1 MIDLGAVQAIVA
13 IDRCGSVGGAA
24 TDLGFTPSAVSQQVK
39 RLEQQMG
46 AVLLERAGRGVVL
59 TAAGRRLA
67 SEGAD
72 LAARVEGLRSGVQ
85 ADAGRPSG
93 LIRLAT
99 FSTAMR
105 GIVPGMVAAL
115 RRDAP
120 DLDLAV
126 RELDPWDAVADVA
139 AGRSDVA
146 LVHHWEGVGLQL
158 PPALRRERVLL
169 DVADVLVH
177 RDDPL
182 AQRDVVSAAQLLD
195 RQWASSPEGTICHEW
210 FCHMFRE
217 AGRTP
222 DIAYRCLEFASQVEL
237 VSHGLAVALVP
248 RLGRGELPPSVV
260 ALPVRDPEPTRPVD
274 VVWRASM
281 TASPAVRAV
290 RAAALAPLT

>member
-24 TDLGFTPSAVSQQVK
+24 DELGFTSSAISQQVK
-39 RLEQQMG
+39 RLEAQMG
-46 AVLLERAGRGVVL
+46 AVLVERAGRGVVL
-59 TAAGRRLA
+59 TAAGRQVA
-67 SEGAD
+67 AAGAD
-72 LAARVEGLRSGVQ
+72 LATRVEALRSGVQ
-85 ADAGRPSG
+85 AEAGQPTG

-105 GIVPGMVAAL
+105 GLVPGLIAAV

-120 DLDLAV
+120 DLDVAV

-146 LVHHWEGVGLQL
+146 LVHHWEGVGLQI

-182 AQRDVVSAAQLLD
+182 AGREVVTATQLLD
-195 RQWASSPEGTICHEW
+195 RPWASSPEGTICHEW
-210 FCHMFRE
+210 FCHMFRD

-222 DIAYRCLEFASQVEL
+222 TVAFRCLEFASQVEL
-237 VSHGLAVALVP
+237 VAHGLAVALVP
-248 RLGRGELPPSVV
+248 RLGRGTLPASVV
-260 ALPVRDPEPTRPVD
+260 AIPARDPEPTRPVD

-281 TASPAVRAV
+281 TASPAVAAV
-290 RAAALAPLT
+290 RGAAIAQAG